1 MGNMM
6 AKPNDWRNN
15 HRFNLQLPIHF
26 RVSLRCET
34 SRWASGVTCDM
45 GSTEVTFRC
54 RKALPVGAHI
64 EMAIEWPERQDSYP
78 MELLATGFVVSSSAT
93 KAVVNMTA
101 HRFRVELDPAS
112 PMGAIA

>member
-1 MGNMM
+1 MM
-6 AKPNDWRNN
+6 EKTNDWRKA
-15 HRFNLQLPIHF
+15 HRFNLQLPIHY
-26 RVSLRCET
+26 RVSQRGET
-34 SRWASGVTCDM
+34 SRWASGITCDM
-45 GSTEVTFRC
+45 SSTAVTFRC

-64 EMAIEWPERQDSYP
+64 EMAIEWPERQETCP

-93 KAVVNMTA
+93 KAMVNMTA

>member
-1 MGNMM
+1 MM
-6 AKPNDWRNN
+6 AKPNDWQKN

-26 RVSLRCET
+26 RVSQRGET

-45 GSTEVTFRC
+45 SSTGVTFRC

-64 EMAIEWPERQDSYP
+64 EMAIEWPERQDSYQ

-93 KAVVNMTA
+93 KAEVNMTA
-101 HRFRVELDPAS
+101 HRFRVDLEPATRMS
-112 PMGAIA
+112 AIA

>member
-1 MGNMM
+1 MT
-6 AKPNDWRNN
+6 AKSNEEWRNN

-26 RVSLRCET
+26 RVSQRGET
-34 SRWASGVTCDM
+34 SRWASGVTCEM
-45 GSTEVTFRC
+45 SSTGVTFRC

-64 EMAIEWPERQDSYP
+64 EMAIEWPERQESFP

-101 HRFRVELDPAS
+101 HRFRVDLNPAS
-112 PMGAIA
+112 PMAQIA